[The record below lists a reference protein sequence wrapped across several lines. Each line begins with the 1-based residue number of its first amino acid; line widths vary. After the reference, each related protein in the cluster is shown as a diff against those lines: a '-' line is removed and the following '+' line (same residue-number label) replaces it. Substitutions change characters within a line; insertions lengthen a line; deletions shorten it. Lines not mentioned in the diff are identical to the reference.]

1 MKQMLKSIWLK
12 QSFQPSLIGIL
23 INPFYFI
30 RRGLYKYIR
39 LTAPRLQG
47 KLMDFGCGR
56 KPYENLFS
64 VNEYIGVDI
73 EKSGHDHALSKV
85 DVYYDGKTIPF
96 PDETFDSIFCSEV
109 LEHVFNLDEL
119 LAELNRVLKKG
130 GQMLITVPFCWNEH
144 ELPYDFGRY
153 TSFGIK
159 HSLQQ
164 RGFEVV
170 EFYKSGNFARV
181 IVQLCTLYIYSLF
194 NTKSRIFNYL
204 GSMLF
209 IVPIHIVALVLL
221 VLLPRNS
228 SLYFNNVVLVRKRG
242 D

>member
-1 MKQMLKSIWLK
+1 MKQMLKSFWLK
-12 QSFQPSLIGIL
+12 QSFQPGIMGVF

-30 RRGLYKYIR
+30 RRGLYKYIKQ
-39 LTAPRLQG
+39 LAPRLKG

-96 PDETFDSIFCSEV
+96 PAETFDSIFCSEV
-109 LEHVFNLDEL
+109 LEHVFNLDEML
-119 LAELNRVLKKG
+119 MELNRVLKKG

-144 ELPYDFGRY
+144 ETPYDFGRY
-153 TSFGIK
+153 SSFGIK
-159 HSLQQ
+159 HALQQ

-170 EFYKSGNFARV
+170 EYYKSGNFARV
-181 IVQLCTLYIYSLF
+181 IAQLGTLYIYSLF
-194 NTKSRIFNYL
+194 NTKSKVLNYL

-209 IVPIHIVALVLL
+209 IMPLHLAALVLL
-221 VLLPRNS
+221 LLMPRNS
-228 SLYFNNVVLVRKRG
+228 SLYFNNIVLVRKLG
-242 D
+242 N